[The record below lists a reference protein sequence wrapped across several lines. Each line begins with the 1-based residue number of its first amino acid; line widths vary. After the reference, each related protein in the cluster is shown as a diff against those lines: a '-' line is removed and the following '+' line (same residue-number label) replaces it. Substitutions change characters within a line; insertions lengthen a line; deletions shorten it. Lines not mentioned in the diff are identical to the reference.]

1 MKETLRISNLLF
13 QYRLTYYKN
22 GIRLS
27 ERFHQLIKTYLD
39 MTLFHLNVIEAA
51 CRGRFKETGHS
62 LVLANLLKH
71 PVIQSSFIKNFL
83 NIQHEYMHVTA
94 EKNRIDVA
102 LKGKDIFVIIEN
114 KVNDAEEMEN
124 QIYRYVNDIGI
135 KKYGFTLP
143 QIYVLYLNPTN
154 RTLPSPYSLCDKNKE
169 NNVFE
174 ALEKEHFKVLSYKY
188 DITDWLRKLSIENEP
203 HIASALDQYID
214 FLENKFYTSPI
225 YQNMNKEIKDFILK
239 ELHIE
244 GLTLQ
249 EQITALKNEQEK
261 VTALLDSIESL
272 RIELRKEESNRL
284 MREWQS
290 EIEKKISLSQDEHSF
305 GIQLKNQVWLGVWDG
320 YDAKNNLPYWGFQLE
335 NYKKIEMPDLLE
347 SIKKLI
353 EKSNIEH
360 YHTDE
365 KDFIAWCT
373 TNEGVSRFLS
383 LYEAAKES
391 GML

>member
-13 QYRLTYYKN
+13 QYRLNYYKN

-27 ERFHQLIKTYLD
+27 DRVHQIIKTHLD
-39 MTLFHLNVIEAA
+39 KIPFHLNVIEAA

-62 LVLANLLKH
+62 LILANLLKH
-71 PVIQSSFIKNFL
+71 PVIQFSFIKNFL

-124 QIYRYVNDIGI
+124 QIYRYVNEIGI

-143 QIYVLYLNPTN
+143 QIYVIYLNPTT

-174 ALEKEHFKVLSYKY
+174 ALGKEHFKVLSYKY

-249 EQITALKNEQEK
+249 EQITALKNEHEK
-261 VTALLDSIESL
+261 VTTLLDSIEDL

-290 EIEKKISLSQDEHSF
+290 EIEKEISLSQDEHSF

-347 SIKKLI
+347 SIKKII

-391 GML
+391 EML

>member
-13 QYRLTYYKN
+13 QYRLNYNKN

-27 ERFHQLIKTYLD
+27 DRVHQIIKTHLD
-39 MTLFHLNVIEAA
+39 KIPFHLNVIEAA

-62 LVLANLLKH
+62 LILANLLKH
-71 PVIQSSFIKNFL
+71 PIIQSSFIKTFL

-124 QIYRYVNDIGI
+124 QIYRYVNEIGI

-143 QIYVLYLNPTN
+143 QIYVIYLNPTT

-249 EQITALKNEQEK
+249 EQITALKNEHEK
-261 VTALLDSIESL
+261 VTTLLDSIEDL

-290 EIEKKISLSQDEHSF
+290 EIEKEISLSQDEHSF

-347 SIKKLI
+347 SIKKII

-391 GML
+391 EML

>member
-13 QYRLTYYKN
+13 QYRLNYYKN

-27 ERFHQLIKTYLD
+27 ERVHQIIKTHLD
-39 MTLFHLNVIEAA
+39 KLPFHLNVIEAA

-62 LVLANLLKH
+62 LILANLLKH

-124 QIYRYVNDIGI
+124 QIYRYVNEIGI

-143 QIYVLYLNPTN
+143 QIYVIYLNSTT

-249 EQITALKNEQEK
+249 EQITALKNEHEK
-261 VTALLDSIESL
+261 VTTLLDSIEDL

-290 EIEKKISLSQDEHSF
+290 EIEKEISLSQDEHSF

-347 SIKKLI
+347 SIKKII

-391 GML
+391 EML

>member
-1 MKETLRISNLLF
+1 M
-13 QYRLTYYKN
+13 
-22 GIRLS
+22 
-27 ERFHQLIKTYLD
+27 
-39 MTLFHLNVIEAA
+39 
-51 CRGRFKETGHS
+51 
-62 LVLANLLKH
+62 
-71 PVIQSSFIKNFL
+71 
-83 NIQHEYMHVTA
+83 
-94 EKNRIDVA
+94 
-102 LKGKDIFVIIEN
+102 
-114 KVNDAEEMEN
+114 NDAEEMEN
-124 QIYRYVNDIGI
+124 QIYRYVNEIGI
-135 KKYGFTLP
+135 KKYDFTLS
-143 QIYVLYLNPTN
+143 QIYVIYLTPTN
-154 RTLPSPYSLCDKNKE
+154 HTLPSLYSLCDKNKE

-174 ALEKEHFKVLSYKY
+174 VLGKEHFKVLSYKY

-214 FLENKFYTSPI
+214 FLENKFYTSSI

-261 VTALLDSIESL
+261 VTALLDSIENL

-290 EIEKKISLSQDEHSF
+290 EIEKDISLSQDDHSF

-335 NYKKIEMPDLLE
+335 NYKKSEMPDLLE

-353 EKSNIEH
+353 EKSNIKH
-360 YHTDE
+360 YQTDE

-373 TNEGVSRFLS
+373 TNEGVSRFQS

>member
-1 MKETLRISNLLF
+1 MKEALRISNLLF
-13 QYRLTYYKN
+13 QYRLNYYKN

-27 ERFHQLIKTYLD
+27 ERVHQITKTHLD
-39 MTLFHLNVIEAA
+39 KMPFHLNVIEAA
-51 CRGRFKETGHS
+51 CRGHFKETGHS

-71 PVIQSSFIKNFL
+71 PVIQSSFIKNIL

-124 QIYRYVNDIGI
+124 QIYRYVNEIGI
-135 KKYGFTLP
+135 KKYDFTLS
-143 QIYVLYLNPTN
+143 QIYVIYLNPTN
-154 RTLPSPYSLCDKNKE
+154 RTLPSLYSLCDKNKE

-174 ALEKEHFKVLSYKY
+174 ALGKEHFKVLSYKY

-214 FLENKFYTSPI
+214 FLENKFYTSSI

-261 VTALLDSIESL
+261 VTTLLDSIEDL

-290 EIEKKISLSQDEHSF
+290 EIEKEISLSQDEHSF